1 MPTSQK
7 GMWIRWV
14 KSERG
19 NALIGYSV
27 RLARYCAHARA
38 EALWCIATAADQR
51 ADIMTRRSR
60 RPRSLLR
67 SLFGFRLR
75 ALLHPGLA

>member
-1 MPTSQK
+1 MS
-7 GMWIRWV
+7 IRWV

-19 NALIGYSV
+19 NALIGCSV
-27 RLARYCAHARA
+27 RLTQYCAHVRA
-38 EALWCIATAADQR
+38 KALSCMATAADQR
-51 ADIMTRRSR
+51 ADIRTCRSK